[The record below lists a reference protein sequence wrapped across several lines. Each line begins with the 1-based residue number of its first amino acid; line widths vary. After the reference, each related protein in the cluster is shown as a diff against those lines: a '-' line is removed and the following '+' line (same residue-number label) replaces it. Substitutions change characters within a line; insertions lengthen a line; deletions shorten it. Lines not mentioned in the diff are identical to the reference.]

1 MVRKFI
7 KKTKDEGVRDL
18 TTLRNLTVE
27 FSKEYCGKSSF
38 ESHLEVELELLFT
51 FLRVCDMSFSDR
63 VSDNLDLNT
72 DKKGPLYFIGQKNT
86 KILRYFCP
94 FCYVLLSVKY

>member
-7 KKTKDEGVRDL
+7 KKTKDEGVKDL

-51 FLRVCDMSFSDR
+51 FLRV
-63 VSDNLDLNT
+63 
-72 DKKGPLYFIGQKNT
+72 
-86 KILRYFCP
+86 
-94 FCYVLLSVKY
+94 